1 MKKLHRYCT
10 KGIIRF
16 VAIVT
21 MLSAPIL
28 LNAAPLPA
36 EQQKSV
42 QSTDFRRISGVVRD
56 EQGLPLPGVN
66 IKVKG
71 SSTGTISDMDGSYSI
86 ALPTGKTTLEFSFIG
101 YQSQKIA
108 VAGRNKLNLQ
118 LKPEAKKLDEVV
130 VIGYGTQ
137 KTKDLTGTIESVS
150 SKDFQKAPVA
160 NAEELIANKIS
171 GVQVL
176 PASGQPGAGS
186 SILIRGGASLSA
198 SLDPLI
204 VIDGVPLEGW
214 NSGPGMLSQLNPD
227 DIENFTVLK
236 DASSAAIYGSRASN
250 GVILITTK
258 KGAKGAPKISFSTN
272 VKVSNL
278 QKEISVLS
286 ASQYREL
293 INGSGLAAVT
303 PMGNASTDWQK
314 EIFQTALSS
323 DYNLSVGGSLKAL
336 PYHVSVSYTN
346 QDGILKTGNYSRITG
361 MLNLNPTFFNDH
373 LKVTV
378 SVKGSYEKQRIANQ
392 NAIWAAAEYD
402 PTQPVYMSNQTYGGY
417 SQYTQYASNPAV
429 TLTNPLSMIEQVHSY
444 GSTIRNIG
452 NIQLDYKVH
461 FFPDLHINV
470 NAGYDASKATSS
482 YWTPA
487 NYFADNVAG
496 GYNNKADPA
505 SKVFNTVFESYAN
518 YVKELPSLLS
528 KFDVTG
534 GYSYNNFLTTD
545 YYYPTYNAA
554 GTQLSQ
560 YGYPLLS
567 DGSTSG
573 YAMDQPSHSIIS
585 FYGRLNYSFNQ
596 KYLLTASVRDDGS
609 SRFAPR
615 YRWGIFPSAA
625 LAWKMK
631 DENFL
636 KNNRTISDMKLRVS
650 YGITG
655 QQDGLSNY
663 MHVPVYTESSSK
675 YQYTVGN
682 TAYTTIFPSVYN
694 PNVKWE
700 QTATANVGLD
710 YGFLEHRITGSVD
723 LYDRN
728 TKDLLQTVTVPL
740 GYTFASTMTENI
752 GTMENKGIE
761 FTVKAIPVQTKD
773 FSWDVS
779 YNFTYNQNKI
789 THLNYATDNG
799 LSLSSD
805 DRLVNTVGYSRDTY
819 YLYHQVYDKNG
830 LPVEG
835 QVVDVNHDGVIS
847 ASDRYITNKSSVPK
861 YLMGFNTNFQYKKWT
876 LGIAMHSDIGHY
888 IYYQPTNST
897 IAITGWNTSENLS
910 TLYYKTHF
918 NQSSSY
924 ENYSDLYLQ
933 NAAFLKLDNIN
944 LGYDFGRIIRNSNT
958 TLRLS
963 ASVQNVFTIT
973 KFTGQDPETNSG
985 YQNTYPVP
993 RTFSLGLN
1001 LNF

>member
-1 MKKLHRYCT
+1 
-10 KGIIRF
+10 
-16 VAIVT
+16 

-28 LNAAPLPA
+28 LNALPLPA
-36 EQQKSV
+36 EQQSV
-42 QSTDFRRISGVVRD
+42 QSNDSRRISGVVKD
-56 EQGLPLPGVN
+56 EQGLPLPGVD
-66 IKVKG
+66 IKVEG
-71 SSTGTISDMDGSYSI
+71 SSTGTISDMNGVYSI
-86 ALPTGKTTLEFSFIG
+86 VLPAGKTTLEFSFIG

-108 VAGRNKLNLQ
+108 VAGKNRLNLQ
-118 LKPEAKKLDEVV
+118 LTPEARKLDEVV

-137 KTKDLTGTIESVS
+137 KAKDLTGTIESVS
-150 SKDFQKAPVA
+150 SKDFQKAPVV
-160 NAEELIANKIS
+160 NAEELISNKIS

-176 PASGQPGAGS
+176 PESGQPGAGS

-204 VIDGVPLEGW
+204 VIDGMPLEGW
-214 NSGPGMLSQLNPD
+214 DSGPGMLSQLNPN

-258 KGAKGAPKISFSTN
+258 KGVKGAPKISFSENTE
-272 VKVSNL
+272 VSNL

-286 ASQYREL
+286 AGQYREL
-293 INGSGLAAVT
+293 INSSGLTTVTAV
-303 PMGNASTDWQK
+303 GNASTDWQK

-336 PYHVSVSYTN
+336 PYHVSVSYIN

-378 SVKGSYEKQRIANQ
+378 SMKGSYEKQRIANQ
-392 NAIWAAAEYD
+392 NAIWVAAEYD
-402 PTQPVYMSNQTYGGY
+402 PTQPVYMSDQTYSGY
-417 SQYTQYASNPAV
+417 NQYTQYASNPAV

-444 GSTIRNIG
+444 SSTIRNTG

-470 NAGYDASKATSS
+470 NAGYDASRATSS

-496 GYNNKADPA
+496 GYNNEADPA

-528 KFDVTG
+528 KFDITG

-545 YYYPTYNAA
+545 YYYPTYNQA

-560 YGYPLLS
+560 YGYP
-567 DGSTSG
+567 STSG

-615 YRWGIFPSAA
+615 NRWGIFPSAA

-631 DENFL
+631 DESFL
-636 KNNRTISDMKLRVS
+636 TDSRIISDLKLRLS
-650 YGITG
+650 YGVTG

-663 MHVPVYTESSSK
+663 MHVPVYTAASTL

-682 TAYTTIFPSVYN
+682 TAYTTIWPSVYN

-700 QTATANVGLD
+700 QTATANAGID

-723 LYDRN
+723 VYNRK

-740 GYTFASTMTENI
+740 GYTFSSTMTENI
-752 GTMENKGIE
+752 GTMENKGVE
-761 FTVKAIPVQTKD
+761 FSIKAIPIQNKD
-773 FSWDVS
+773 FSWDFS

-789 THLNYATDNG
+789 THLNYTTDNG

-805 DRLVNTVGYSRDTY
+805 DRLVNTVGYSRNTY

-835 QVVDVNHDGVIS
+835 QVVDVNQDGVIS

-933 NAAFLKLDNIN
+933 NASFLKLDNIN
-944 LGYDFGRIIRNSNT
+944 LGYDFGRIIRNWNT

-985 YQNTYPVP
+985 YQNTYPIP